1 MFLWYN
7 PQVVKILLGIL
18 VIAIPTV
25 FFVTSVLRF
34 KSTPP
39 SYSAGGLFALLGL
52 ATVGLEVLLIIWL
65 L

>member
-7 PQVVKILLGIL
+7 PQVVRILLGIL
-18 VIAIPTV
+18 AIAIPTV
-25 FFVTSVLRF
+25 CFVNSVRRF

-39 SYSAGGLFALLGL
+39 SYYVGGLFALLGL
-52 ATVGLEVLLIIWL
+52 AIIGLEVLLLVWL

>member
-7 PQVVKILLGIL
+7 PQVAKIALGIL
-18 VIAIPTV
+18 AIAIPTV
-25 FFVTSVLRF
+25 FFVTAVLRF

-39 SYSAGGLFALLGL
+39 SYFAGGLFALLGL
-52 ATVGLEVLLIIWL
+52 GIIGLEVLLLIWL